1 MAHDEELA
9 ARVRRILAA
18 RSGVREQIVL
28 ASLQFMIGGNLCCRV
43 RDDLMV
49 RLSNEEWEKGLGAPH
64 VRSMERGGTPMK
76 GWLFVAPDGLRT
88 QRDLKRWV
96 NAAADFTESLPKKK
110 KKKKKPRKR

>member
-1 MAHDEELA
+1 MAYDEELG

-18 RSGVREQIVL
+18 RSDVREQIVL
-28 ASLQFMIGGNLCCRV
+28 GSLQFMIDGNLCCRV

-49 RLSNEEWEKGLGAPH
+49 RLSIEEWEKGLGAPH
-64 VRSMERGGTPMK
+64 VRSMERGGAPMK

-96 NAAADFTESLPKKK
+96 NAAADFTESLPKKN
-110 KKKKKPRKR
+110 KKPRRR

>member
-9 ARVRRILAA
+9 ARVRRILAP
-18 RSGVREQIVL
+18 RSDVREQIVL
-28 ASLQFMIGGNLCCRV
+28 GSLQFMIGGNLCCRV

-49 RLSNEEWEKGLGAPH
+49 RLSNEVWEKDVGAPH

-110 KKKKKPRKR
+110 KKKPRKR